1 MKFDDYEQ
9 TYAST
14 YTEFAELVRFLLE
27 DAIKKTE
34 GVPRPQSTQARGKDV
49 TSLKRKLK
57 ELRMR
62 DYEVESEWVWGQGR
76 IFPESCASSQSAL
89 LVGKL
94 GTILTLM
101 HIVYVFKEKRLLNL
115 WTPRDFSAGFW
126 ASRSRRS

>member
-62 DYEVESEWVWGQGR
+62 DYEVESE
-76 IFPESCASSQSAL
+76 
-89 LVGKL
+89 
-94 GTILTLM
+94 
-101 HIVYVFKEKRLLNL
+101 
-115 WTPRDFSAGFW
+115 
-126 ASRSRRS
+126 